1 MYAIIKVQ
9 KGDRN
14 PIPTEYKNFN
24 QKKEVSFMKKLTK
37 KEMFNAIA
45 NVISVMDNAEVLAV
59 VDEQNITPDM
69 ALEFI
74 NKEIAQLEKKSSSR
88 SSAKNAENEKLK
100 EEILATM
107 EEIGKPARLSEIIAK
122 NPELG
127 SQNKV
132 NAMLTQMKQD
142 GVIIRT
148 IDKKAAYFSIAQ
160 SIKNGG
166 ASAPPPFQKEA
177 SQMKYSLNNG
187 KVVTIPDDEIQNSMD
202 KLKLSLHEA
211 IQMWLED
218 NEFELNEEQE
228 ELDQKAK
235 QVKIKLGATSANKE
249 RKKTKERTVK
259 ISDEKKRLFDVIL
272 NELIVEYGENVEV
285 KTENKLIQVKI
296 GEKTFKVDL
305 IEQRAKKK
313 AE

>member
-1 MYAIIKVQ
+1 
-9 KGDRN
+9 
-14 PIPTEYKNFN
+14 
-24 QKKEVSFMKKLTK
+24 MKKLTK

-45 NVISVMDNAEVLAV
+45 NAISVMDNAEVLAV

-148 IDKKAAYFSIAQ
+148 LDKKAAYFSIAQ
-160 SIKNGG
+160 SIKNR
-166 ASAPPPFQKEA
+166 AEQNPPYP
-177 SQMKYSLNNG
+177 L
-187 KVVTIPDDEIQNSMD
+187 
-202 KLKLSLHEA
+202 
-211 IQMWLED
+211 
-218 NEFELNEEQE
+218 
-228 ELDQKAK
+228 
-235 QVKIKLGATSANKE
+235 
-249 RKKTKERTVK
+249 
-259 ISDEKKRLFDVIL
+259 
-272 NELIVEYGENVEV
+272 
-285 KTENKLIQVKI
+285 
-296 GEKTFKVDL
+296 
-305 IEQRAKKK
+305 
-313 AE
+313 